1 MVIKFDGVSKTLERE
16 SQKTINFYQE
26 WLKDLKTCPMV

>member
-16 SQKTINFYQE
+16 RQKTINFYQE
-26 WLKDLKTCPMV
+26 